1 VNGAIT
7 PVNLARSGC
16 PAGRQPSG
24 TPPQVVADIRPRH
37 MISWQQPELAD
48 LDLVV
53 TSRSVTERRT
63 ESAISQAAF

>member
-1 VNGAIT
+1 
-7 PVNLARSGC
+7 
-16 PAGRQPSG
+16 
-24 TPPQVVADIRPRH
+24 